1 MIIHNK
7 KRFKNINEIKSDNIH
22 FIFKKNELGESI
34 FKITIY
40 ILSILEIDYKKNID
54 KRIILTKRISYE
66 IIQYALNEDDN
77 YLLNII
83 DSIYKFKLNYQV
95 ENNKYYLDFI
105 KQTNIISNAFE
116 QYFNFEINIEEYL
129 DIINNTLN
137 NIK

>member
-66 IIQYALNEDDN
+66 II
-77 YLLNII
+77 
-83 DSIYKFKLNYQV
+83 
-95 ENNKYYLDFI
+95 
-105 KQTNIISNAFE
+105 
-116 QYFNFEINIEEYL
+116 EE
-129 DIINNTLN
+129 
-137 NIK
+137 KEKE